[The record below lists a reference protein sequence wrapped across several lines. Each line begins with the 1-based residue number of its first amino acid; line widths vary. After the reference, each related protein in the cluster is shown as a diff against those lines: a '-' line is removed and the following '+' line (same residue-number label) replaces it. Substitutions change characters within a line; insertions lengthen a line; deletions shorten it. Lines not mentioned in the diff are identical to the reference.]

1 VAALQRRKNARKG
14 ELPGKRYTYKPKAIY
29 IYIYIYITRER
40 LLRIKKVEAKQI
52 HKHLRRKK
60 ESNMK
65 NKDEA

>member
-14 ELPGKRYTYKPKAIY
+14 ELPGKRYTYKPKAKN
-29 IYIYIYITRER
+29 IYIYITRER